1 MSPGVPGGGGGMG
14 AEQFDRRI
22 SQTSF
27 LIFQLQKNRL
37 LQSAAKIAF
46 RCYKVRQMMLN
57 FMAAHFVT
65 K

>member
-1 MSPGVPGGGGGMG
+1 MG
-14 AEQFDRRI
+14 AEQFDRRK

-27 LIFQLQKNRL
+27 LIFQVQKNLL

-57 FMAAHFVT
+57 FVAAHFVT